1 MDLIRKGGRVVVVG
15 VFGNEVQVNMA
26 NVQDRE
32 QELIGSLM
40 YTRRDF
46 TEAVQIIAKSTFSPD
61 LFITEIYPLEKP
73 EEAFKAAL
81 NTKKNLKVIF
91 EINKEN

>member
-1 MDLIRKGGRVVVVG
+1 MI
-15 VFGNEVQVNMA
+15 A
-26 NVQDRE
+26 N
-32 QELIGSLM
+32 
-40 YTRRDF
+40 
-46 TEAVQIIAKSTFSPD
+46 APFSPD

-81 NTKKNLKVIF
+81 NVKKNLKVIF